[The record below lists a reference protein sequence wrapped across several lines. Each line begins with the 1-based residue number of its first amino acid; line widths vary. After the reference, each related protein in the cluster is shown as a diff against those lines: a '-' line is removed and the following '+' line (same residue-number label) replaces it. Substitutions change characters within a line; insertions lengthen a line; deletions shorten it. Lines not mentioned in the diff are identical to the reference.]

1 MQTPTPSKF
10 IASWL
15 TLALALVSFCAC
27 EGDGARVAL
36 PGKVGAAGELVVVAT
51 PEVWEGPAGDT
62 LQALMGQPYPV
73 LPQYEPLMDVVHLEP
88 ELFDRFWKPH
98 RNILVMEVADR
109 VDTQEPSLSFFR
121 NKYSRGQ
128 IYMVAKARTAEALA
142 EVMLSRGNE
151 MVSLLHAEE
160 ASRFADIVSL
170 SPNEVVSREVLKKWG
185 VQGLWPKDARLAK
198 QTEDFWW
205 VDRQLTRL
213 KGGDNHDIQQGF
225 FIHSEPYVNTD
236 QLSLEHVLDRR
247 DAVTRKHVQGPTKGS
262 YMATE
267 RRFFPAY
274 EELEF
279 DGHFA
284 LEVRGLWK
292 MENDFMGGPFYSLTV
307 VDEAEGRLLTIEG
320 YAYAPYFDK
329 RPYIREVEGL
339 VRRCDLVGKPA
350 PAPNP

>member
-225 FIHSEPYVNTD
+225 FIHSEPYVSAD

-262 YMATE
+262 YMTTE

-292 MENDFMGGPFYSLTV
+292 MENDFMGGPFYSLTM

>member
-1 MQTPTPSKF
+1 MLF
-10 IASWL
+10 LAS
-15 TLALALVSFCAC
+15 C

-51 PEVWEGPAGDT
+51 PEVWNGAAGDS
-62 LQALMGQPYPV
+62 LQALFNQPYPV

-88 ELFDRFWKPH
+88 ALFDRFWKPH
-98 RNILVMEVADR
+98 RNILILEVADR
-109 VDTQEPSLSFFR
+109 VDTQVPSLVFYR

-128 IYMVAKARTAEALA
+128 IYMVAKARTAEDLA
-142 EVMLSRGNE
+142 EVVRERSGE

-160 ASRFADIVSL
+160 AIRFADIVAL
-170 SPNEVVSREVLKKWG
+170 SPNEVIAREVMEEWS

-198 QTEDFWW
+198 QEDGFWW
-205 VDRQLTRL
+205 IDRQLTRL

-225 FIHSEPYVNTD
+225 FIHSEPYVSQD

-247 DAVTRKHVQGPTKGS
+247 DELTRAHVAGPSKGS

-267 RRFFPAY
+267 RRFFPSY

-307 VDEAEGRLLTIEG
+307 VDEAQGRLLTLEG

-329 RPYIREVEGL
+329 RPYIREVEGVVKRATL
-339 VRRCDLVGKPA
+339 LDADNSP
-350 PAPNP
+350 

>member
-1 MQTPTPSKF
+1 MAIPTRCS
-10 IASWL
+10 
-15 TLALALVSFCAC
+15 LVVAAFVLSLSAC

-51 PEVWEGPAGDT
+51 TEVWEGPAGDT
-62 LQALMGQPYPV
+62 LQAIMGQPYPV

-88 ELFDRFWKPH
+88 TLFDRFWKPH
-98 RNILVMEVADR
+98 RNILVLEVADR
-109 VDTQEPSLSFFR
+109 IDTQEPSLKFFR

-128 IYMVAKARTAEALA
+128 IYMVAKAKSPEGLTQ
-142 EVMLSRGNE
+142 MLSARGGE

-160 ASRFADIVSL
+160 TSRYADIVAL
-170 SPNEVVSREVLKKWG
+170 STNEVLARDVQAEWG
-185 VQGLWPKDARLAK
+185 VQGVWPKDARRAK

-225 FIHSEPYVNTD
+225 FIHSEPYVSAD

-247 DAVTRKHVQGPTKGS
+247 DKLTRKHVSGPTKGS

-267 RRFFPAY
+267 RRFVPAY
-274 EELEF
+274 EEMEYE
-279 DGHFA
+279 GMFA

-292 MENDFMGGPFYSLTV
+292 MENDFMGGPFYSLTL
-307 VDEAEGRLLTIEG
+307 VDETRGRLLTLEG

-339 VRRCDLVGKPA
+339 IRTSVIADATPPKA
-350 PAPNP
+350 P

>member
-225 FIHSEPYVNTD
+225 FIHSEPYVSAD

>member
-1 MQTPTPSKF
+1 MAIPTRCS
-10 IASWL
+10 
-15 TLALALVSFCAC
+15 LVVAAFVLSLSAC

-51 PEVWEGPAGDT
+51 TEVWEGPAGDT
-62 LQALMGQPYPV
+62 LQAIMGQPYPV
-73 LPQYEPLMDVVHLEP
+73 LPQYEPLMDLVHLEP
-88 ELFDRFWKPH
+88 TLFDRFWKPH
-98 RNILVMEVADR
+98 RNILVLEVADR
-109 VDTQEPSLSFFR
+109 IDTQEPSLKFFR

-128 IYMVAKARTAEALA
+128 IYMVAKAKSPEALTQILGA
-142 EVMLSRGNE
+142 RGGE

-160 ASRFADIVSL
+160 TSRYADIVAL
-170 SPNEVVSREVLKKWG
+170 SANEVLARDVQAEWG
-185 VQGLWPKDARLAK
+185 FQGVWPKDARMAK

-225 FIHSEPYVNTD
+225 FIHSEPYVSAN

-247 DAVTRKHVQGPTKGS
+247 DKLTRKHVSGPTKGS

-267 RRFFPAY
+267 RRFVPAY
-274 EELEF
+274 EEMEYE
-279 DGHFA
+279 GMFA

-292 MENDFMGGPFYSLTV
+292 MENDFMGGPFYSLTL
-307 VDEAEGRLLTIEG
+307 VDETRGRLLTLEG

-339 VRRCDLVGKPA
+339 IRTSVIAGATPPKA
-350 PAPNP
+350 P